1 MGASHEHALGRRSDL
16 VASSVIVA
24 KRVALR
30 LECLPLG
37 MEREER
43 EHSVHTHTHIRP
55 GQRGRGSGDAPQDR
69 ALDLRPAGPASV
81 WSLKLATHTSC
92 AIQLYP
98 RFVSKKNTGP

>member
-55 GQRGRGSGDAPQDR
+55 GQRGSGDAPQDR

-81 WSLKLATHTSC
+81 C
-92 AIQLYP
+92 G
-98 RFVSKKNTGP
+98 R

>member
-1 MGASHEHALGRRSDL
+1 VGASHEHALGRRSDL

-55 GQRGRGSGDAPQDR
+55 GQRGSGDAPQDR

-81 WSLKLATHTSC
+81 CVAEISNAH
-92 AIQLYP
+92 QLQVYP
-98 RFVSKKNTGP
+98 RFVSKKHTGP